1 MDPLSSRHDSHGA
14 PVAAKAGMP
23 QGNLYPYY
31 TFLNRGSLQSKVAI
45 LGRKQWGF
53 RCHLIIS
60 CFQRSLTTFR
70 LICCVRIQNIYTNYP
85 PGLRRF
91 VNINTL
97 ASLPVL
103 LLHFSE
109 PSCRFLQLFDI
120 LCGWFCFWLIHSVLA
135 SVACNIRLL
144 STAAEF

>member
-1 MDPLSSRHDSHGA
+1 MSDKVSWSSTWNFAVCPICPNVRATEICRDIVLMDPLSSRHDSHGA

-60 CFQRSLTTFR
+60 CFQRSLITTFR
-70 LICCVRIQNIYTNYP
+70 VICSVRIQNIYTNYP
-85 PGLRRF
+85 SGLRNF
-91 VNINTL
+91 VNINSLSSDFTRLAVTL
-97 ASLPVL
+97 LGTKL
-103 LLHFSE
+103 
-109 PSCRFLQLFDI
+109 
-120 LCGWFCFWLIHSVLA
+120 
-135 SVACNIRLL
+135 
-144 STAAEF
+144 